1 MGQGSFI
8 KKNKLMKN
16 KSFLEALRD
25 RYVKQDAPLIAP
37 DQVLPDAYFVT
48 SKGNQKSIEFVG
60 ETKIRKYQQL
70 DVVTTI
76 TIRED
81 VVNTAGIN
89 IENIDN
95 NNINDIEISS
105 SLSNYITVDL
115 QDNLLY
121 EWIEIATLCINMN
134 SLQQLL
140 LHGNHMQIITP
151 SIINILPLQCFSG
164 LRVLALNGCKIQ
176 SWSSF
181 QLLEPFLSNIEEL
194 YLAGNSLID
203 LPRAIAEAEY
213 EAATGM
219 KSDAKQYITGFTTL
233 RLLDISSCNLD
244 EWSQVLAFSKLPN
257 LQDLLLD
264 GNPLTKILPSTL
276 DTFQTL
282 QRISIS
288 SSNLN
293 SWDSVDALATYPS
306 FYHLRLSHIPLFT
319 GKGASEVRPIV
330 IGRIK
335 QLSFFNGSSIGLR
348 ERVDAEKTYLRSI
361 LRDLETISS
370 SVIKPIDINE
380 LHPRYQELNEKHSIT
395 LVSLGETTAG
405 GTLAAN
411 LVSITFKNLSFSSG
425 GKLEPVEKKLPS
437 SLTISKLKLMVKQL
451 FGLDPNLQQLSLR
464 VYKDAP
470 PTMLDDD
477 QATLS
482 YYGAVDGNEIFINEA
497 KG

>member
-8 KKNKLMKN
+8 KKNKITKG

-25 RYVKQDAPLIAP
+25 RYVKEDAPLIAP
-37 DQVLPDAYFVT
+37 DQILPDAYVVT

-60 ETKIRKYQQL
+60 ETKIRKWQQL

-81 VVNTAGIN
+81 VVSSAGIN
-89 IENIDN
+89 GENIDN
-95 NNINDIEISS
+95 SNTNDVEIANN
-105 SLSNYITVDL
+105 LSKYITVDL
-115 QDNLLY
+115 QDNLLW
-121 EWIEIATLCINMN
+121 EWIEVAKLCVNMN

-140 LHGNHMQIITP
+140 LHGNHMQMITQD
-151 SIINILPLQCFSG
+151 IINILPSQCFSG
-164 LRVLALNGCKIQ
+164 LRVLALNGCKIK

-181 QLLEPFLSNIEEL
+181 ALLEPLLPSIEEL
-194 YLAGNSLID
+194 YLAGNSLTD
-203 LPRAIAEAEY
+203 LRRANAEADY

-219 KSDAKQYITGFTTL
+219 KSDAAQFIKGFTTL
-233 RLLDISSCNLD
+233 RLLDISSCELD
-244 EWSQVLAFSKLPN
+244 EWSQVLAFSRLPN

-264 GNPLTKILPSTL
+264 GNPLPKILPATSES
-276 DTFQTL
+276 FQTL

-306 FYHLRLSHIPLFT
+306 FHHLRLSHIPLFS

-330 IGRIK
+330 IARIK
-335 QLSFFNGSSIGLR
+335 QLSFFNGSNVSIR
-348 ERVDAEKTYLRSI
+348 ERTDAEKTYLRSI
-361 LRDLETISS
+361 MRDIETISS
-370 SVIKPIDINE
+370 TVIKVDINE
-380 LHPRYQELNEKHSIT
+380 LHPRYNELNEKHAIT
-395 LVSLGETTAG
+395 LVPLGESTTGA
-405 GTLAAN
+405 TLAAN

-425 GKLEPVEKKLPS
+425 GRLEPLEKKLPS
-437 SLTISKLKLMVKQL
+437 SLVISKLKLMVKQL

-464 VYKDAP
+464 VYKDSP
-470 PTMLDDD
+470 PTILDDD

-482 YYGAVDGNEIFINEA
+482 YYGALDGAEIFINEA
-497 KG
+497 KA

>member
-8 KKNKLMKN
+8 KTNKIIKG

-25 RYVKQDAPLIAP
+25 RYVKEDAPLIAP
-37 DQVLPDAYFVT
+37 DQLLPDAYVVT
-48 SKGNQKSIEFVG
+48 SKGNQKGIEFVG

-81 VVNTAGIN
+81 VVNSAGIN
-89 IENIDN
+89 NIDN
-95 NNINDIEISS
+95 NNTNDVEISS
-105 SLSNYITVDL
+105 SLSNYVTVDL
-115 QDNLLY
+115 QDNLLW
-121 EWIEIATLCINMN
+121 EWIEVATLCVNMKC
-134 SLQQLL
+134 LQQLL
-140 LHGNHMQIITP
+140 LHGNHMQVITP
-151 SIINILPLQCFSG
+151 SIINILPSQCFSG
-164 LRVLALNGCKIQ
+164 LRVLALNGCKIK

-181 QLLEPFLSNIEEL
+181 QLLEPFLSSIEEL
-194 YLAGNSLID
+194 YLAGNSLTD

-219 KSDAKQYITGFTTL
+219 KSDAQQFITGFTTL
-233 RLLDISSCNLD
+233 RLLDISSCHLD
-244 EWSQVLAFSKLPN
+244 EWSQVLAFSRLPN

-264 GNPLTKILPSTL
+264 GNQLSKILPASS
-276 DTFQTL
+276 DSFQTL

-293 SWDSVDALATYPS
+293 GWDSVDALATYPS
-306 FYHLRLSHIPLFT
+306 FYHLRLSHIPLFS

-330 IGRIK
+330 IGRIS
-335 QLSFFNGSSIGLR
+335 QLSFFNGSSIGAR
-348 ERVDAEKTYLRSI
+348 ERLDAEKTYLRSI
-361 LRDLETISS
+361 LRDLETINQ
-370 SVIKPIDINE
+370 SVIKVDINE
-380 LHPRYQELNEKHSIT
+380 LHPRYQELNEKHAIT
-395 LVSLGETTAG
+395 LVPLGEAATGA
-405 GTLAAN
+405 TLAAN

-425 GKLEPVEKKLPS
+425 GRLEPIEKKLPS

-464 VYKDAP
+464 VYKDSP

-482 YYGAVDGNEIFINEA
+482 YYGAVDGGEIFINEA